1 MGFITNEF
9 TTICGRC
16 LDFFSPNKQ
25 ILRKSLGIFFVGEKN
40 GDIDIVNTSTI
51 HTASF
56 QNGGFGAGGGG
67 GHGSG

>member
-1 MGFITNEF
+1 MFGFFFTKQANPKKIT
-9 TTICGRC
+9 G
-16 LDFFSPNKQ
+16 DFF
-25 ILRKSLGIFFVGEKN
+25 LGEKI